1 MMNRPATFLDRDGI
15 LNVDKSYVCRRE
27 DFVWIEG
34 AKPAVKAL
42 NDAGYLVVVVTNQAG
57 VARGFYDEDAV
68 RSLHEWIN
76 EELRQE
82 GAHIDAFYYC
92 PHHRDGVL
100 ERYACECNSR
110 KPAPG
115 MILRA
120 LREWSICRERS
131 FLIGDKDSDIAAAQ
145 SAGLPG
151 HLFKGGNLL
160 TFVDGLLNGL
170 ARESRDKAR

>member
-1 MMNRPATFLDRDGI
+1 PKIAQAGHLEGRVCEGPFIDIGIPEALQAAQTLMPQMMNRPATFLDRDGI

-27 DFVWIEG
+27 EFVWIEG

-82 GAHIDAFYYC
+82 GSHIDAFYYS

-100 ERYACECNSR
+100 DRYAC
-110 KPAPG
+110 
-115 MILRA
+115 
-120 LREWSICRERS
+120 
-131 FLIGDKDSDIAAAQ
+131 
-145 SAGLPG
+145 
-151 HLFKGGNLL
+151 
-160 TFVDGLLNGL
+160 
-170 ARESRDKAR
+170 